1 LHGSVDN
8 NIGKNPQ
15 DIFGKETI
23 DGSSGLTIAGNRFRI
38 VRRIDLIAPFTR
50 TFAREGYKPGNQDH
64 ADRAGFERIASRL
77 RGAKARC
84 GPKVKPDDRR
94 HYRGI
99 SFDFENPLIGA
110 RQLYEKLGPL
120 PEGYSLD
127 RIDPR
132 GPYSLD
138 NLKYSTPREQ
148 ALNTRRADRFW
159 R

>member
-1 LHGSVDN
+1 MHGSIDS
-8 NIGKNPQ
+8 NIVKNPQ

-23 DGSSGLTIAGNRFRI
+23 DGSSGLTIAGKRFRI
-38 VRRIDLIAPFTR
+38 VRRIDLVAPFTR
-50 TFAREGYKPGNQDH
+50 TVARQGYKPGNQDP
-64 ADRAGFERIASRL
+64 ADRAAIEHIASRL

-84 GPKVKPDDRR
+84 GPKAKPEDRR
-94 HYRGI
+94 HYRGVT
-99 SFDFENPLIGA
+99 FDFPSPAEGA
-110 RQLYEKLGPL
+110 RQLHEKLGPL

-132 GPYSLD
+132 GPYSLG

-148 ALNTRRADRFW
+148 ALNTRRAARFW

>member
-1 LHGSVDN
+1 MVRPGSPRS
-8 NIGKNPQ
+8 GKSGPSLAPREPVFPQ
-15 DIFGKETI
+15 VRSPLQANAFALSGASIL
-23 DGSSGLTIAGNRFRI
+23 SSLSQGRLLAKATSPAIKI
-38 VRRIDLIAPFTR
+38 LPIAPQSSASLPGFGAQR
-50 TFAREGYKPGNQDH
+50 RVADPKPNLK
-64 ADRAGFERIASRL
+64 IAVITV
-77 RGAKARC
+77 A
-84 GPKVKPDDRR
+84 
-94 HYRGI
+94 YR
-99 SFDFENPLIGA
+99 STNPLIGA

-148 ALNTRRADRFW
+148 ALNTRRAARFW

>member
-8 NIGKNPQ
+8 NIAKNPQ
-15 DIFGKETI
+15 DIFDKETI

-64 ADRAGFERIASRL
+64 ADRAAIERIPSRL
-77 RGAKARC
+77 RG
-84 GPKVKPDDRR
+84 RR